1 MVLEP
6 PASPRVP
13 ATAPRKLDTRVVGVG
28 EKMGAVQILHL
39 LTQSVS
45 GDLIGAADE
54 AETDN
59 PRSVS
64 CSTHAIGG

>member
-28 EKMGAVQILHL
+28 EKMGAVQVLHL

-45 GDLIGAADE
+45 
-54 AETDN
+54 
-59 PRSVS
+59 
-64 CSTHAIGG
+64 